1 MFASEGGYSGYPDS
15 RAVTLGAIGDLWD
28 SGGAYG
34 GEYAQRGLPTGIAH
48 VVNAPNGLWLRS
60 SPEVGAA
67 NGITRMPNGQQVIW
81 LDEAENGFVRVEYY
95 GTVAY
100 AAKQYLELGP
110 YRAGTAP
117 APIPPYEPPAP
128 PAPVERVVV
137 IDLDKEVPTPPPVAP
152 KKSNVALY
160 IAGAVAA
167 VAAYYYL

>member
-1 MFASEGGYSGYPDS
+1 MFASEGGYSGYPDARS
-15 RAVTLGAIGDLWD
+15 VTLGAIGDLWD
-28 SGGAYG
+28 EGGAYG
-34 GEYAQRGLPTGIAH
+34 GEYRQRSSAVGIAH

-67 NGITRMPNGQQVIW
+67 NGITRMPNGQEVIW
-81 LDEAENGFVRVEYY
+81 YEEAGNGFVRVEFY
-95 GTVAY
+95 GTVGY
-100 AAKQYLELGP
+100 ASKQYLELGP
-110 YRAGTAP
+110 YRAGMAP

-128 PAPVERVVV
+128 PAPVERVV
-137 IDLDKEVPTPPPVAP
+137 IDLDKEVPTPPPAAP